1 MRTRTRIR
9 TRAKSLSH
17 GCPWLQFV
25 LETDTLTEV
34 MKEAFQEGKLTAKYV
49 GNAGGSGGLRDG
61 WPSVSDFASMF
72 EAAVR
77 TESVRNL
84 VRAHKEA
91 QSVDELELDAEAMA
105 AVAVAAAVEREAAAV
120 ALAAIGDEMA
130 IEPPD
135 DDDDEPPDDDDV
147 EPPDDDDVEPPNDDE
162 AAGPALTL
170 ERLMAASKARIDVVA
185 AKEAA
190 VVADLTRRMN
200 IGIRVNPDLAKMYG
214 VAHRTPEEG
223 AQPEVAQG
231 AVEAALPNAS
241 VALAHAAAGAP
252 GAHAAAGAP
261 AAHAAVGAPAARAA
275 RARAGAA
282 AAAAAPASRT
292 AAGVAPAAPAARAAA
307 EVAGARAA
315 APARAQS
322 SGSRDNGDDDE
333 SSESSVSSESSESS
347 EKSSTTGS
355 GSNSERARKRKAGRP
370 AGPIVVEHD
379 EDAKQIFTVSIPLG
393 GLTVEQEQD
402 SCKAAQRIKA
412 EDFIEYKGRREA
424 KFVGLVTSKHVTGSN
439 HYIIC
444 CIDGVMGE
452 QKIDLCAPGAVW
464 SILKSELVPCKA
476 LRLTKTNT
484 EPPTKLFI
492 SSEPAGQIIGR
503 VTGATHP
510 IYFSI
515 VDGGKITPLTELI
528 GVASHIV
535 YLKAALEVTTDEA
548 MTAET
553 PTTTTQYLH
562 PGDQIAVEHLT
573 GEEGADRL
581 QSPLYIFNAL
591 AVPITIHSDL
601 TIQRDFEAAVFL
613 VYREGAKG
621 RGNSREM
628 RILKS
633 SGEPVS
639 QLEPKA
645 AQLQALRLPPP
656 GQEPSS
662 MTPVDQLMFIG
673 LASRAAI
680 VATVGEALVDLNQRA
695 FLASEIGCGDLRAI
709 EMDIYSASRSDD
721 RMQALYCGPDAEGG
735 ESWPIGP
742 LTVAMAYSAWST
754 LKVAFEGTYTTVL
767 SPDATH
773 DLDGQYYA
781 SARKITAVIIS
792 ALAAEGASIAPRH
805 IDDVVRKGAALFAP
819 MYKKKPEK
827 RAATA
832 GTGGTPDVKRGKA
845 PEAERLT
852 RRSVSALPPAPPVT
866 KAGAAA
872 AAKATAAAEAAAAA
886 KAAAAVTAAVE
897 KTTKAAAKLAAATD
911 EAHEQSN
918 VKILTML
925 AGLTAASQVPSTP
938 SPVQQLS
945 FSPIKQAIN
954 STSAN
959 LVSKIE
965 AIEQQLAGDLIE
977 KLRRLTKE
985 NRQLSDELAAL
996 RVTSGTAEAMLVE
1009 KSAQC
1014 TRLQASLDNVMTRF
1028 LAKF

>member
-1 MRTRTRIR
+1 M
-9 TRAKSLSH
+9 
-17 GCPWLQFV
+17 
-25 LETDTLTEV
+25 
-34 MKEAFQEGKLTAKYV
+34 
-49 GNAGGSGGLRDG
+49 
-61 WPSVSDFASMF
+61 
-72 EAAVR
+72 
-77 TESVRNL
+77 
-84 VRAHKEA
+84 
-91 QSVDELELDAEAMA
+91 
-105 AVAVAAAVEREAAAV
+105 
-120 ALAAIGDEMA
+120 
-130 IEPPD
+130 
-135 DDDDEPPDDDDV
+135 
-147 EPPDDDDVEPPNDDE
+147 
-162 AAGPALTL
+162 
-170 ERLMAASKARIDVVA
+170 
-185 AKEAA
+185 
-190 VVADLTRRMN
+190 
-200 IGIRVNPDLAKMYG
+200 
-214 VAHRTPEEG
+214 
-223 AQPEVAQG
+223 
-231 AVEAALPNAS
+231 
-241 VALAHAAAGAP
+241 
-252 GAHAAAGAP
+252 
-261 AAHAAVGAPAARAA
+261 
-275 RARAGAA
+275 
-282 AAAAAPASRT
+282 
-292 AAGVAPAAPAARAAA
+292 
-307 EVAGARAA
+307 
-315 APARAQS
+315 
-322 SGSRDNGDDDE
+322 
-333 SSESSVSSESSESS
+333 
-347 EKSSTTGS
+347 
-355 GSNSERARKRKAGRP
+355 
-370 AGPIVVEHD
+370 
-379 EDAKQIFTVSIPLG
+379 
-393 GLTVEQEQD
+393 
-402 SCKAAQRIKA
+402 
-412 EDFIEYKGRREA
+412 
-424 KFVGLVTSKHVTGSN
+424 
-439 HYIIC
+439 
-444 CIDGVMGE
+444 
-452 QKIDLCAPGAVW
+452 
-464 SILKSELVPCKA
+464 
-476 LRLTKTNT
+476 
-484 EPPTKLFI
+484 
-492 SSEPAGQIIGR
+492 
-503 VTGATHP
+503 TGATHP

-872 AAKATAAAEAAAAA
+872 AAKASAAAEAAATA

-897 KTTKAAAKLAAATD
+897 RTTKAAAKLAAATD